1 MKGLKKMTIICNNK
15 EYQFNDNICNAFKN
29 IIGLDLDEND
39 IKNYLNVYTK
49 QDPEISLRTLSE
61 KDVVY
66 IVEKCIKDEII
77 DIYGEDIWNDLM
89 DNK

>member
-1 MKGLKKMTIICNNK
+1 MLC
-15 EYQFNDNICNAFKN
+15 
-29 IIGLDLDEND
+29 
-39 IKNYLNVYTK
+39 
-49 QDPEISLRTLSE
+49 E

-77 DIYGEDIWNDLM
+77 DIYGENIWNDLM

>member
-1 MKGLKKMTIICNNK
+1 MTIICNNK

-77 DIYGEDIWNDLM
+77 DIYGQETWNKHI
-89 DNK
+89 NSYSI

>member
-15 EYQFNDNICNAFKN
+15 EYQFNNDICNAFKN
-29 IIGLDLDEND
+29 IIGLDIDEND

-49 QDPEISLRTLSE
+49 QDPEISLKTLSE

>member
-1 MKGLKKMTIICNNK
+1 MTIICNNK